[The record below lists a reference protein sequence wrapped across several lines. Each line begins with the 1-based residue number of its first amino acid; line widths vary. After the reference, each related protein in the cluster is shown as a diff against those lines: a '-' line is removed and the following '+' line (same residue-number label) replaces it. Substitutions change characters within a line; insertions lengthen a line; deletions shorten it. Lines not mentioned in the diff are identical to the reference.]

1 MTEDTGHRSVNV
13 AVIGAGGIARSA
25 HLPSLREM
33 ADVHLVAICDII
45 EARAAEMARRHAV
58 PRVYTLYK
66 EMLAAERDEVDA
78 VFVLVEPSNLF
89 DVTWHCL
96 DGGFH
101 VFMEKPP
108 GLNLFQCRS
117 LARKA
122 DEAGRILQVGFNRRH
137 IPLVRRVK
145 QLLQEHTTINQ
156 VEGCFFKFTSAVFDH
171 GGVPALESDLI
182 HAMDLVRWI
191 AGGRAVRAATVAGS
205 GDEPVRNRWTS
216 VLRFDNG
223 VTGIV
228 KGNYRTGGRV
238 HRFEIHGAGLSA
250 YIDLGFGTAACEAV
264 LLSHKGK
271 VRYSLAAR
279 GEEGREVERVD
290 GIELAGGDAFH
301 RYYGFCFEDRHF
313 IDCVKTGAEPET
325 SIRDAVESMKLA
337 EMIRASTI

>member
-1 MTEDTGHRSVNV
+1 MTEGTGQGSVNV

-25 HLPSLREM
+25 HLPSLGEM

-156 VEGCFFKFTSAVFDH
+156 VEGCFFKFTSAAFDH
-171 GGVPALESDLI
+171 GGVPALESDVI
-182 HAMDLVRWI
+182 HAVDLVRWI
-191 AGGRAVRAATVAGS
+191 AGGRAVSAATVAGS
-205 GDEPVRNRWTS
+205 SDEPVQNRWTS

-223 VTGIV
+223 VTGII

-279 GEEGREVERVD
+279 GEEGREVERID

-301 RYYGFCFEDRHF
+301 RYYGFYFEDRHF

-337 EMIRASTI
+337 KMIRACTI